1 MIQTTE
7 IYSKFKPNLNNELNE
22 LFTHANDTSLF
33 YTYIVY
39 QQEDR
44 STHKQNSNVFLEK
57 KKRIA
62 KNCRV
67 EKVLLKT
74 KLFTFWLKIQNKPTF
89 KRIMRKICDFRMNL
103 NNGPRNETNAGFTIV
118 MMYISC
124 RFVLDYLLV

>member
-44 STHKQNSNVFLEK
+44 STHKQNSNVFFREK
-57 KKRIA
+57 E
-62 KNCRV
+62 KNSQ
-67 EKVLLKT
+67 
-74 KLFTFWLKIQNKPTF
+74 KL
-89 KRIMRKICDFRMNL
+89 
-103 NNGPRNETNAGFTIV
+103 
-118 MMYISC
+118 
-124 RFVLDYLLV
+124 